1 MARTKPSYQ
10 YIWKFKSPPTLSN
23 SHEAPELIGFNT
35 GSKSSMQLMGVGG
48 GSNVGEPIDPDIK
61 DYNYVNVTKEF
72 TWTLNSER
80 TETPRVILKE
90 MEFATSSMM
99 QQATYQLTQFAAPLA
114 GLLPHDPLSMYD
126 DLYVTYDS
134 GFIYDLPYFAD
145 DALATGGNQWNR
157 GGKEGESLFKMGEG
171 LLTATGN
178 SKAAKAGKILG
189 GVSEAAGALG
199 GIREFIGGGAGF
211 FVEQPKTYAH
221 GNNTKSYNVTFPL
234 FNTGEVDDM
243 IRNFQLAFMLVYQNN
258 PNRQDKQLIRPP
270 AIYELTIP
278 GVAYSPYVQM
288 KSVAVKF
295 MGARREL
302 TLDIPFEGGDEVVP
316 VQCTIPEA
324 YLVQL
329 SMEEMVGTTRN
340 FMYKNLKRK
349 VSVGSK

>member
-1 MARTKPSYQ
+1 
-10 YIWKFKSPPTLSN
+10 
-23 SHEAPELIGFNT
+23 
-35 GSKSSMQLMGVGG
+35 
-48 GSNVGEPIDPDIK
+48 
-61 DYNYVNVTKEF
+61 
-72 TWTLNSER
+72 
-80 TETPRVILKE
+80 
-90 MEFATSSMM
+90 
-99 QQATYQLTQFAAPLA
+99 
-114 GLLPHDPLSMYD
+114 
-126 DLYVTYDS
+126 
-134 GFIYDLPYFAD
+134 
-145 DALATGGNQWNR
+145 
-157 GGKEGESLFKMGEG
+157 
-171 LLTATGN
+171 
-178 SKAAKAGKILG
+178 
-189 GVSEAAGALG
+189 
-199 GIREFIGGGAGF
+199 
-211 FVEQPKTYAH
+211 
-221 GNNTKSYNVTFPL
+221 
-234 FNTGEVDDM
+234 M